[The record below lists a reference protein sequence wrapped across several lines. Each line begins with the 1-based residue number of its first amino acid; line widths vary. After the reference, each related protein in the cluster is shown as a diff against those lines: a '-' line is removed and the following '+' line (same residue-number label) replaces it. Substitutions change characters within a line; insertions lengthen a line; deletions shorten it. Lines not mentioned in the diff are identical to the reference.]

1 MRLGYFKSPELTAA
15 EFKAKFEPLFGK
27 RAPPNALL
35 QAVRCTLGRYG
46 KGNHFDNSAEFVED
60 MGRKCRAAWDKI
72 DAARPSCGGDASDAV
87 LGVLRKDLGLG
98 PFSSVVAARF
108 LALID
113 PRHYDFGR
121 ADLGQFARMGL
132 GLLAG
137 MDAKRAREFSTTRS
151 KFKEADALFAK
162 LCSQLPA
169 ALQQRDEDGIV
180 YRLSAHHLQPLV
192 AQTIEHLLCEFRK
205 VLVPE
210 NRERG
215 GSKTTDAEYQ
225 SLWQSAEPVYARCE
239 K

>member
-1 MRLGYFKSPELTAA
+1 MPKSSSRDT
-15 EFKAKFEPLFGK
+15 
-27 RAPPNALL
+27 
-35 QAVRCTLGRYG
+35 
-46 KGNHFDNSAEFVED
+46 
-60 MGRKCRAAWDKI
+60 
-72 DAARPSCGGDASDAV
+72 
-87 LGVLRKDLGLG
+87 GLE
-98 PFSSVVAARF
+98 VVAARF

-113 PRHYDFGR
+113 PRLYDFGR

-151 KFKEADALFAK
+151 KFKEADALFAQ

-180 YRLSAHHLQPLV
+180 DRLSANHLQPLV

-210 NRERG
+210 NCQCG
-215 GSKTTDAEYQ
+215 GSKTTDEEYQ
-225 SLWQSAEPVYARCE
+225 SLWQSAEPAYARCE